1 MADNLGDHDEPLDVL
16 VEEEEEEEDGVD
28 YYEDEGDVDVDDDDN
43 ETAEYTF
50 RFKEGVNP
58 LDFVEDN
65 VLTPQ
70 PYKLF
75 ERLEF
80 EYEAL
85 AEKKRKAPPPRP
97 LPDANSEEGAVKKAR
112 VDDELG
118 ARLTMEE
125 SIKAINYGGRQK
137 RSKRPKRRGR
147 QKGTKNKPNREVAQ
161 KLGEATLYFAH
172 GRYEEAISVLHQVVL
187 QAPVTPDAYHT
198 LGLAHDAL
206 GDKKRALGFYL
217 LAAHLMPKDSSL
229 WKMLVYWSIE
239 RGDIDQANYCLSKAI
254 TADPKDIQLRLHRA
268 SLYLELKDY
277 KRAAESYDQIH
288 QLSPENIEA
297 LKTSAKLYR
306 RCGQLEHSIDILED
320 YLKCHRTKADLSV
333 IDLLASTLMETN
345 DHNKALHHIEHAREV
360 CSLGK
365 ELPLN
370 LTIKMGLCHVH
381 LGNLDRAKAFFGALE
396 GENAAHHI
404 DLVTEVADSLM
415 NLGHYDSALKYYQM
429 LEGTAA
435 SDKGSLHLKIAHCY
449 LSLKNRVQAILFFKK
464 ALNTLEDNIDAR
476 LTLASLLLE
485 DSRVA
490 EAILLLSPPSNLDH
504 TVQHSE
510 KSKPWWLHEKVKLKI
525 CHIYKEKGMLEE
537 FVNAIY
543 PLVRESLYCC
553 ETQKQKVKVKRR
565 LKMRDLH
572 ERVKVLDSR
581 GADNLFHGFRP
592 VATNADLLKACRA
605 KKMLQKKEE
614 EKAKALAAGVEW
626 QSDDDADDESLL
638 QEHREAPLPNILKD
652 EEHHLLIINLCKTLA
667 TLQRFSDALEIISLS
682 LRLANNSLSADK
694 KEELRI
700 LGAKLAYNITEP
712 KHGFDY
718 VKYIVQQHPYSIA
731 AWNCY
736 YKVISRLENRDT
748 RHYKFLQFMQGKLK
762 DCVPPILIS
771 AHQLTSGSHHQDAA
785 RKYLEAY
792 KLLPESPLIN
802 LCVGTT
808 LINLALGFRLQNKHQ
823 CLTQGLAFLYNNLRH
838 CESSQEALY
847 NIARAYHHVGLVT
860 LAASY
865 YEKVLAMCEK
875 DHPMHNRPSESQDTE
890 NQRSGYCDLRREA
903 AFNLHLIYKR
913 SGAIDLARQV
923 LKDHCTF

>member
-1 MADNLGDHDEPLDVL
+1 MMADNLGDHEERL
-16 VEEEEEEEDGVD
+16 EEEEKDDVD
-28 YYEDEGDVDVDDDDN
+28 YYEDEGDVDDEN
-43 ETAEYTF
+43 EVTEYTF

-65 VLTPQ
+65 VLTSQ

-85 AEKKRKAPPPRP
+85 ADKKRKAPPP
-97 LPDANSEEGAVKKAR
+97 LPPPDTHSEGAGKKAR

-118 ARLTMEE
+118 ARKTMEE
-125 SIKAINYGGRQK
+125 SIKAINYGGLQK
-137 RSKRPKRRGR
+137 RSKRQPKKRGR
-147 QKGTKNKPNREVAQ
+147 QKGSKNKPNREVAQ

-254 TADPKDIQLRLHRA
+254 KADPKDIQLRLHRA
-268 SLYLELKDY
+268 SLYLELRDY
-277 KRAAESYDQIH
+277 KKAAESYDQIH
-288 QLSPENIEA
+288 QLSPENVEA
-297 LKTSAKLYR
+297 LKTSAKLYK
-306 RCGQLEHSIDILED
+306 RCGQLEHSIHILED
-320 YLKCHRTKADLSV
+320 YLKRHPTEADLSV
-333 IDLLASTLMETN
+333 VDLLASTFMETN
-345 DHNKALHHIEHAREV
+345 DHNKALQHIEHARSV

-370 LTIKMGLCHVH
+370 LMIKVGLCHVH
-381 LGNLDRAKAFFGALE
+381 LGNLHRAKTFFGPLE

-415 NLGHYDSALKYYQM
+415 NLGHYDCALKYYLM
-429 LEGTAA
+429 LEGTAGC
-435 SDKGSLHLKIAHCY
+435 DKGSLHLKIARCY
-449 LSLKNRVQAILFFKK
+449 LSLKNRVQAIFFFKK
-464 ALNTLEDNIDAR
+464 ALHTLEDNIDAR

-485 DSRVA
+485 ESRDD
-490 EAILLLSPPSNLDH
+490 EAILLLSPPRNSDH

-525 CHIYKEKGMLEE
+525 CHIYKAKGMLEE

-553 ETQKQKVKVKRR
+553 ETQKQKVKVRKR

-572 ERVKVLDSR
+572 ERVKVLDNR

-592 VATNADLLKACRA
+592 VATSADLVKAGRA

-626 QSDDDADDESLL
+626 QSDDDADDE
-638 QEHREAPLPNILKD
+638 PL
-652 EEHHLLIINLCKTLA
+652 LCKTLA
-667 TLQRFSDALEIISLS
+667 TLQRFSDALEITSLS
-682 LRLANNSLSADK
+682 LRLANNTLSGEK

-700 LGAKLAYNITEP
+700 LGAQLAYNITEP

-748 RHYKFLQFMQGKLK
+748 RHYKFLQSMQGKLK

-771 AHQLTSGSHHQDAA
+771 AHQFTSGSHHQDAA

-792 KLLPESPLIN
+792 KLLPENPLIN

-823 CLTQGLAFLYNNLRH
+823 CLAQGLAFLYNNLRL

-847 NIARAYHHVGLVT
+847 NIARAYHHVGLVS

-865 YEKVLAMCEK
+865 YEKVLAICEK
-875 DHPMHNRPSESQDTE
+875 DYPMRNLPSENQDTE
-890 NQRSGYCDLRREA
+890 RLRSGYCDLRREA
-903 AFNLHLIYKR
+903 AYNLHLIYKR
-913 SGAIDLARQV
+913 SGAIDLSRQV
-923 LKDHCTF
+923 LKDYCTF